1 MKTDGTGAAFSF
13 EADLLTS
20 EFLGFDYQY
29 TFETGMGK
37 IVMRSTEEL
46 EPDNRYKLYV
56 PDADLFFFDKDQNVC
71 EPFAI
76 GGLKEVQ
83 YKTLMAE
90 RPEFA
95 MELAV
100 KGMLPKNTLGRTAF
114 TRLHV
119 YRGAEHKH
127 QAQQPVAWTQE

>member
-1 MKTDGTGAAFSF
+1 MNVFLLDNGKYIGFKPRGLKTDGTGAAFSF

-76 GGLKEVQ
+76 CGLK
-83 YKTLMAE
+83 
-90 RPEFA
+90 
-95 MELAV
+95 
-100 KGMLPKNTLGRTAF
+100 G
-114 TRLHV
+114 V
-119 YRGAEHKH
+119 YHADE
-127 QAQQPVAWTQE
+127 